1 MDNEELRARRL
12 ENKKRDWK
20 KARKRAIIRNI
31 IIAFAVIILGGAAF
45 LVFSPGSV
53 KMDIIKGLTKLK
65 IVRNIIK
72 SEVGDTFE
80 ENILDTEFEDTDL
93 SINEQ
98 VEDKLSGFTN
108 IALFGLDSRTG
119 AFDSATRSDS
129 IIIVS
134 VDNKTGAMKMVSVY
148 RDTMMK
154 VTDAD
159 GTVRYGKVNSAY
171 NNGGIK
177 EAVATL
183 NTNLDLN
190 ITDYVIVN
198 FAGLTEIIDM
208 LGGLDLP
215 VTEDE
220 RLLINQ
226 YCGEM
231 LVEAGSSEAPPV
243 LDAAGDVHLNG
254 LQATAYCRIRKVAYY
269 DPVGNAHNSDF
280 GRTARQRVV
289 MEKLISKAKK
299 SGLSN
304 LLNLAGQIMNMN
316 TEEQTFI
323 KTSMSYDEIMDLVPV
338 MIDYNMVGSDGFPYT
353 LDTPTVNGASM
364 VVAKGMAYNVSTL
377 HKFLFGEENY
387 QVSSEVQ
394 EINDYLINTTGVQE
408 EHRQGE

>member
-1 MDNEELRARRL
+1 MDTNELRSRRMEAR
-12 ENKKRDWK
+12 KKDWK
-20 KARKRAIIRNI
+20 RARKRRLIRNFI
-31 IIAFAVIILGGAAF
+31 LIIALILGGMAAF
-45 LVFSPGSV
+45 IIFSPGSV

-65 IVRNIIK
+65 IVRNIIE
-72 SEVGDTFE
+72 SEVGETFE
-80 ENILDTEFEDTDL
+80 DNIQDKEFEDTDL
-93 SINEQ
+93 SIDET
-98 VEDKLSGFTN
+98 VEDNLAGFTN
-108 IALFGLDSRTG
+108 IALFGLDSRTS
-119 AFDSATRSDS
+119 AFDEATRSDS
-129 IIIVS
+129 IIIIS
-134 VDNKTGAMKMVSVY
+134 IDNETGAMKMLSVY

-171 NNGGIK
+171 NNGGIQ

-208 LGGLDLP
+208 MGGLDLP

-231 LVEAGSSEAPPV
+231 LVEAGSSETPPV
-243 LDAAGDVHLNG
+243 LNQSGDVHLNG
-254 LQATAYCRIRKVAYY
+254 LQATAYCRIRKVPYY

-289 MEKLISKAKK
+289 MEKLVAKAKS
-299 SGLSN
+299 SGISN
-304 LLNLAGQIMNMN
+304 LLNLAQQIMNMN
-316 TEEQTFI
+316 TESQTFI
-323 KTSMSYDEIMDLVPV
+323 KTSMNYDEIMDLVPI

-353 LDTPTVNGASM
+353 LDTPTVDGASM

-377 HKFLFGEENY
+377 HRFLFGEENY

-394 EINDYLINTTGVQE
+394 EINDYIINYTGVQE
-408 EHRQGE
+408 ERRQGE

>member
-1 MDNEELRARRL
+1 MDNEELRARRI
-12 ENKKRDWK
+12 EARKKDWK
-20 KARKRAIIRNI
+20 KARKRAIIRNFI
-31 IIAFAVIILGGAAF
+31 IVFAVILLGGAAF
-45 LVFSPGSV
+45 LILSPGSV
-53 KMDIIKGLTKLK
+53 KMDMIKGLSKWK

-72 SEVGDTFE
+72 SEVGETFE
-80 ENILDTEFEDTDL
+80 ENIQDKEFEDTDL
-93 SINEQ
+93 AIDEV

-108 IALFGLDSRTG
+108 IALFGLDSRTS

-134 VDNKTGAMKMVSVY
+134 IDNETGHMKMVSVY

-154 VTDAD
+154 VTDSD

-171 NNGGIK
+171 NSGGIQ

-215 VTEDE
+215 ITEDE

-231 LVEAGSSEAPPV
+231 LVEAGSSETPPV
-243 LDAAGDVHLNG
+243 LNQAGDVHLNG

-269 DPVGNAHNSDF
+269 DPVGGIHNSDF

-289 MEKLISKAKK
+289 MEKLITKAKN

-304 LLNLAGQIMNMN
+304 LLNLAQQIMNMN
-316 TEEQTFI
+316 TADQTFI

-338 MIDYNMVGSDGFPYT
+338 MIDYNMVGNDGFPYT
-353 LDTPTVNGASM
+353 LDTPNVDGASM

-387 QVSSEVQ
+387 QVSAQVQ
-394 EINDYLINTTGVQE
+394 EINDYLINYTGVQE
-408 EHRQGE
+408 ERRPGE